1 MTTDAPAPAPDSAWA
16 MSSQQ
21 ATAALAQKTVEYQA
35 AQATAMGSVPPP
47 PPGVQASTPGQA
59 AARLA
64 QLKADPNFR
73 SRVLTGSPAQVQ
85 EFQSLVALAASG
97 DGTALPDT
105 GIEFVDGVTSVST
118 LRRSDYETALDGLR
132 ENLNL
137 PAITEQYIR
146 DVDAGL
152 RSDAPTEGDGLVF
165 LEAKKRWLKDPAV
178 AAKYLAGD
186 TATVRQ
192 LNNMNRVVAL
202 AEQDGQPA
210 TEQAITI
217 LKGLGLL

>member
-1 MTTDAPAPAPDSAWA
+1 M
-16 MSSQQ
+16 
-21 ATAALAQKTVEYQA
+21 
-35 AQATAMGSVPPP
+35 
-47 PPGVQASTPGQA
+47 
-59 AARLA
+59 A

-85 EFQSLVALAASG
+85 EFQNLVALAASG
-97 DGTALPDT
+97 DAELPDT

-118 LRRSDYETALDGLR
+118 LRRSHYEGMLDGLR
-132 ENLNL
+132 ETNNL
-137 PAITEQYIR
+137 PHVTEQYIR

-152 RSDAPTEGDGLVF
+152 RTEGIAEGDGLLF
-165 LEAKKRWLKDPAV
+165 KEAKERWLRDPAV
-178 AAKYLAGD
+178 RAKYLAGD
-186 TATVRQ
+186 FATVRQ
-192 LNNMNRVVAL
+192 FNNMTRVHAL